1 MAAQPPIPTVDI
13 LDISIS
19 PLHAYFQCSQNQSH
33 VKKGFHF
40 STHCREDVG
49 KLSSE
54 SHDDNLEVNETEVEA
69 AVLLWWVTGSREMS
83 KHLLPTSQDIVRLN

>member
-1 MAAQPPIPTVDI
+1 MAAQPPIPTI
-13 LDISIS
+13 FDISVS
-19 PLHAYFQCSQNQSH
+19 PLHAYFQRSQNHTH

-40 STHCREDVG
+40 PTHCREDVR
-49 KLSSE
+49 KFSAE
-54 SHDDNLEVNETEVEA
+54 SHADNLEVNETEVEA